1 MSPDHPSIR
10 PLRKV
15 AFEQNDDD
23 ADRSG
28 AQATTLQEQIAEQTR
43 QGIVGVESTAKLQ
56 DTVAALEGR
65 IVEMEENTRQSLYNI
80 EVLLRNAV
88 FYRGQ
93 SQGRG
98 HTYQTHADPR
108 M

>member
-1 MSPDHPSIR
+1 MSPDHHSIQ
-10 PLRKV
+10 PLLKV

-28 AQATTLQEQIAEQTR
+28 AQVTTLQEQIAEQTR
-43 QGIVGVESTAKLQ
+43 QGIAGVESTARLQ

-93 SQGRG
+93 SQSRG
-98 HTYQTHADPR
+98 HAYQTHADPR